1 MDISELKRQRSSDL
15 QRHPWEIV
23 RAGII
28 NFLLK
33 KYNSAP
39 GNIADVGSGDTYVL
53 QQLNM
58 RGIEKRFAVDTG
70 YDDEIVSQLKT
81 NNTGKEIRFLRSK
94 EDLENSRTPIN
105 LFLFLDVLEHCEDD
119 KAVLS
124 SYVHTSAA
132 DDRAAFL
139 ITVPAYQG
147 LWSTHDQLLGH
158 YRRYT
163 RRQLEKL
170 CKEEKLKVIRSGYFF
185 FTLLPA
191 RWMQRMLER
200 SGLRKPDRS
209 IDNWNGSTVV
219 SKLILAILWL
229 DFYIGYGLSKAGIIL
244 PGLSCYCI
252 CQKSPS

>member
-1 MDISELKRQRSSDL
+1 MDLSELKRQCSSDF

-28 NFLLK
+28 NFLVK
-33 KYNSAP
+33 KYTAP
-39 GNIADVGSGDTYVL
+39 KNIADVGSGDTYVL
-53 QQLNM
+53 QQLNLPV
-58 RGIEKRFAVDTG
+58 IEKRIAVDTG

-81 NNTGKEIRFLRSK
+81 NNTGKEIHFLRSK
-94 EDLENSRTPIN
+94 EDLGNSRTPIN
-105 LFLFLDVLEHCEDD
+105 LFLFLDVLEHCKDD

-124 SYVHTSAA
+124 SYVHASVA
-132 DDRAAFL
+132 DDRATFL

-147 LWSTHDQLLGH
+147 LWSAHDHLLGH

-170 CKEEKLKVIRSGYFF
+170 CKEEKLKVIHSGYFF

-191 RWMQRMLER
+191 RWVQRILER
-200 SGLRKPDRS
+200 TGLRKPDRS

-229 DFYIGYGLSKAGIIL
+229 DFYIVYGLSKAGITL